1 MFNCCGYLTPECLL
15 FYLIWVRE
23 GLSPLSLLLP
33 ASPQWQQRQPQPVF
47 KRLFLLDAFF
57 LFCFALLLLSSFSSL
72 CTAPYF
78 RSFNRQFLQF
88 RCNACAA
95 YFSNEAFGLFS
106 GRVGGS
112 ISPSQLCGSC
122 RYSRV
127 FGFPTRAMRKG
138 SVCVNMPGRQ
148 PGPVWPQQQQQWHT
162 CSVSGWKYIFSS
174 TGFRFLFCFSAGAF
188 RCKCKEE

>member
-1 MFNCCGYLTPECLL
+1 M
-15 FYLIWVRE
+15 
-23 GLSPLSLLLP
+23 LS
-33 ASPQWQQRQPQPVF
+33 
-47 KRLFLLDAFF
+47 
-57 LFCFALLLLSSFSSL
+57 FCFVLLCFCCPLFPPSAQHFFFAVLS
-72 CTAPYF
+72 
-78 RSFNRQFLQF
+78 NRQFLQF

-138 SVCVNMPGRQ
+138 SVCEYARAPTWSCMAAAATTMAHVL
-148 PGPVWPQQQQQWHT
+148 
-162 CSVSGWKYIFSS
+162 SVGLEIHFFLNGLSIS
-174 TGFRFLFCFSAGAF
+174 FLFLRRSISLQMQRRIAEGAYMCTFFSLLLCVRAKSSLCGSAGRGQDKVECQATLQT
-188 RCKCKEE
+188 RGG